1 MHASLT
7 LQSNAPSSSQAVAAS
22 ASSASQSPAPR
33 KSRLGWFLLGGLV
46 LLGGGGAAAYF
57 RSKGATKPV
66 AVTTEDAVVRT
77 ITQIVTASGKVQPE
91 VEVKISTEAA
101 GEIIEM
107 PFPEGAKVRKGD
119 LLVRI
124 KPDLYQSQVDQQE
137 ANLVAAKASS
147 VQARAQLL
155 KSQDD
160 FKRSE
165 DLFGK
170 KLVSDADYAA
180 VRTALEVAQAT
191 YENALAQIKRTE
203 GSLSQARDQLSKT
216 VIYSP
221 MDGTI
226 SAQNSEVGER
236 VVGTGSFAG
245 TEIMRVA
252 NLAAMELRVR
262 VNENDI
268 VNVKVG
274 DRAVISI
281 DAYPARK
288 FNGTVSEIS
297 SSAQG
302 SSAASQLAAMSD
314 DVTNF
319 LVKIRIND
327 PGLQLRPGMS
337 ATADI
342 ETQTVENVVAVP
354 IQSVTVRATGGLTT
368 EDLQK
373 KAVKDAENKSGGGL
387 DAAAEKREARRSR
400 EVLAKVVFVKV
411 GDTVRQQAVEV
422 GIADNTHI
430 EVKSGVKP
438 GDVVV
443 SGSYAA
449 ISRQLKDG
457 MTVTIA
463 KPAKEGEKR

>member
-7 LQSNAPSSSQAVAAS
+7 LQTNASSGHSAVPAS
-22 ASSASQSPAPR
+22 ASPAGAAPAPR
-33 KSRLGWFLLGGLV
+33 KSRIGWYLLGGLL
-46 LLGGGGAAAYF
+46 LLGGGGSAAYF

-66 AVTTEDAVVRT
+66 AVTTEPAVVRT
-77 ITQIVTASGKVQPE
+77 ITQLVTASGKVQPE

-124 KPDLYQSQVDQQE
+124 KPDLYQAQVDQQE

-155 KSQDD
+155 KAQED
-160 FKRSE
+160 FRRSE

-170 KLVSDADYAA
+170 KLVSEADFTA
-180 VRTALEVAQAT
+180 VRTSLEVAQAT

-203 GSLSQARDQLSKT
+203 GSLNQARDQLSKT

-221 MDGTI
+221 MDGTV

-252 NLAAMELRVR
+252 NLSAMELRVR

-274 DRAVISI
+274 DRTVVSI

-302 SSAASQLAAMSD
+302 GSSASQLAAMSD

-327 PGLQLRPGMS
+327 PGVQLRPGMS

-354 IQSVTVRATGGLTT
+354 IQSVTVRATGGQTT
-368 EDLQK
+368 EELQK

-387 DAAAEKREARRSR
+387 DAAAEKREARRNR
-400 EVLAKVVFVKV
+400 EVLSKVVFIKE
-411 GDTVRQQAVEV
+411 GDKVRQQAVEV
-422 GIADNTHI
+422 GIADTTHI

-438 GDVVV
+438 GEVIVA
-443 SGSYAA
+443 GSYAA

-457 MTVTIA
+457 MAVTIA
-463 KPAKEGEKR
+463 KPAKDGEKR

>member
-1 MHASLT
+1 MHASLS
-7 LQSNAPSSSQAVAAS
+7 LHSNATSSPPSGPPVSAS
-22 ASSASQSPAPR
+22 ASSGPAPR
-33 KSRLGWFLLGGLV
+33 KSRAAWYLLGGLL
-46 LLGGGGAAAYF
+46 LLGGGGTAAYF
-57 RSKGATKPV
+57 RSKGSTKPV
-66 AVTTEDAVVRT
+66 AVTTDVAVVKT
-77 ITQIVTASGKVQPE
+77 ITQIVTASGKIQPE

-107 PFPEGAKVRKGD
+107 PFPEGSRVRKGD

-124 KPDLYQSQVDQQE
+124 KPDIYQAQVDQQE

-147 VQARAQLL
+147 VQARAQMA
-155 KSQDD
+155 KAQED
-160 FKRSE
+160 FKRAE
-165 DLFGK
+165 DLFAK
-170 KLVSDADYAA
+170 KLISDSDFTAS
-180 VRTALEVAQAT
+180 RTALEVAQAT

-288 FNGTVSEIS
+288 FSGTVSEIS

-302 SSAASQLAAMSD
+302 GGAASQLAAMSD

-319 LVKIRIND
+319 LVKIRVND
-327 PGLQLRPGMS
+327 PGVQLRPGMS

-342 ETQTVENVVAVP
+342 ETQTVENVIAVP

-368 EDLQK
+368 EELQK
-373 KAVKDAENKSGGGL
+373 KAAKDAENKSGGGL
-387 DAAAEKREARRSR
+387 DAAAEKREARRTR
-400 EVLAKVVFVKV
+400 EILAKVVFIKT
-411 GDTVRQQAVEV
+411 GDKVRQQNVEV
-422 GIADNTHI
+422 GIADTTHI

-443 SGSYAA
+443 AGSYAA

-457 MTVTIA
+457 ISVTIA